1 LADGIRNYMT
11 KHLSADWM
19 YERGYI
25 TEEDCTAANTD
36 TLLPCKDWGQ
46 DKKVKDLALKE
57 ASFMKIT
64 DTCEEALKRMKDTGF
79 EQFPV
84 KDEQGNTYG

>member
-1 LADGIRNYMT
+1 MADGIRNYMT
-11 KHLSADWM
+11 KHLNADWM

-25 TEEDCTAANTD
+25 TEEECTAYNTD

-46 DKKVKDLALKE
+46 DMKVKDLALKE
-57 ASFMKIT
+57 VSFMKIT
-64 DTCEEALKRMKDTGF
+64 DTCEEALRRMKETGF

-84 KDEQGNTYG
+84 KDE